1 MASKE
6 CALAIESSSGEP
18 IRRSGTDWGA
28 ALELQRAVRTCVS
41 RVSRT
46 SNDRWPGR
54 YPAGNRSAIGL
65 GITVPLRLFTAYRLA
80 SASHHAAE
88 ELDPPG
94 D

>member
-1 MASKE
+1 MA
-6 CALAIESSSGEP
+6 
-18 IRRSGTDWGA
+18 
-28 ALELQRAVRTCVS
+28 
-41 RVSRT
+41 
-46 SNDRWPGR
+46 GR